1 MERVAEQRE
10 PEKRGW
16 GLIPSILLHI
26 LFFAALF
33 FLPVVAVPLPQPE
46 ESINVE
52 MVQQPQEQ
60 AKNAVKPVERSGR
73 VPTPTPKP
81 DQKQPETEQKAA
93 STDKTEGEQ
102 TAEKLSDESK
112 TKTEK
117 APDPNAQD
125 QNGKSQEPAQA
136 DKPAD
141 VKADQPTPPTEQAE
155 EKPQPG
161 DALSPKAA
169 DDQAKPQAPTPAD
182 AQQQNQAPP
191 ATNPDTETQQTA
203 ADQPRPDAQMDQ
215 ASTKPP
221 ADDPTQP
228 TPAEQA
234 APEAAAPQQKDA
246 TPPAADA
253 DMQLQQQAEAAQPAQ
268 AAQAAQAN
276 AQAKAAET
284 AAASA
289 TDPNARDL
297 ASTPTLEELA
307 TDQPSDTQIAEP
319 DKPSADAAG
328 AQADQKPGTAS
339 DLAKG
344 HAKAAQGQVDPNARQ
359 QAAADQKL
367 APDVVVPTT
376 GGAAPRQQSQ
386 DQSTSGGP
394 SDPTAGTAFVPEP
407 QSRPQ
412 QQASADGPQEASNTD
427 PSQTEQKPGGQQGKF
442 IEAKRFYSGTE
453 LARLSKDELDAWKK
467 LPRRTRVQRL
477 CNSEEKLQFGYDLK
491 ARGFYN
497 SLVTPAMLSD
507 VDLVGDGA
515 GVLTPKGWL
524 RVAFKCNVDEAAL
537 KVVAFSYLVRG
548 HVSANQL
555 ERIGPAGN

>member
-26 LFFAALF
+26 VFFAALF
-33 FLPVVAVPLPQPE
+33 FLPVVAVPVPQPE
-46 ESINVE
+46 QSINVE
-52 MVQQPQEQ
+52 MVPQPQEQ
-60 AKNAVKPVERSGR
+60 AKNATKPVERSGR

-81 DQKQPETEQKAA
+81 DQKQPEKEQKVA

-125 QNGKSQEPAQA
+125 QNAKSQEPAQA

-141 VKADQPTPPTEQAE
+141 VKADQSVPPTEQADA
-155 EKPQPG
+155 KPQPG
-161 DALSPKAA
+161 DAPSPTPA
-169 DDQAKPQAPTPAD
+169 DDQAKPQDQTPMPPD
-182 AQQQNQAPP
+182 AQQQNQTPST
-191 ATNPDTETQQTA
+191 TNPDRQTEQATANQPKPDTQA
-203 ADQPRPDAQMDQ
+203 NQ

-221 ADDPTQP
+221 TDDPAQP

-234 APEAAAPQQKDA
+234 AAEAAAQQQKDA
-246 TPPAADA
+246 TPPATDA
-253 DMQLQQQAEAAQPAQ
+253 DTQSQQQAEAAK
-268 AAQAAQAN
+268 AAQAN
-276 AQAKAAET
+276 AEAKAAEAA

-289 TDPNARDL
+289 TDPNARDP
-297 ASTPTLEELA
+297 ASALTPQELA
-307 TDQPSDTQIAEP
+307 TDQPSDTQVAEP
-319 DKPSADAAG
+319 DKPSTDAAG
-328 AQADQKPGTAS
+328 TQADQKPGTAS
-339 DLAKG
+339 DLAMG
-344 HAKAAQGQVDPNARQ
+344 QAKTAEGQVDPNAQ
-359 QAAADQKL
+359 QEAAADPKV
-367 APDVVVPTT
+367 APDVAVPTT
-376 GGAAPRQQSQ
+376 GGVAPQQQSQ
-386 DQSTSGGP
+386 DQSTSGST

-412 QQASADGPQEASNTD
+412 QQASADGTQEASKTD
-427 PSQTEQKPGGQQGKF
+427 PPQTEQKAGGPQGKF
-442 IEAKRFYSGTE
+442 IQAKRFYSGTE
-453 LARLSKDELDAWKK
+453 MARLSKDEMDAWKK
-467 LPRRTRVQRL
+467 LPRRTRVQQL

-491 ARGFYN
+491 AKGFFN

-507 VDLVGDGA
+507 IDLVGDGA

-524 RVAFKCNVDEAAL
+524 RVAFKCNVDDAAL
-537 KVVAFSYLVRG
+537 KVVAFSYAVRG

-555 ERIGPAGN
+555 DRIGAAGN